1 MKEDGVEV
9 ERHFLVAIIL
19 FSLKDGN
26 VLSIHRQKNKS
37 LAKSADAGVGK
48 EILKEAEVINDFK
61 YLFLS
66 PLKAV
71 VLTVF

>member
-1 MKEDGVEV
+1 MKADGAEV
-9 ERHFLVAIIL
+9 ERHFLAAIIL

-26 VLSIHRQKNKS
+26 VLSIYRQKNKS
-37 LAKSADAGVGK
+37 LVKSADAGVGK

-71 VLTVF
+71 VPTVF